1 VTRKR
6 RASVSAVIDACCVI
20 DLLASGK
27 LEAILG
33 ATGYTWHLP
42 DAVKAEVQFVR
53 QHDPAGPDLFVNMP
67 VDLSMHV
74 SSGLWLPCP
83 LTGSQE
89 QALFVQY
96 AAQFRSD
103 GEAMCL
109 AIAQSR
115 GWLVATDDRKAIRIA
130 HGIGLSVISC
140 PELVK
145 KWADSSEP
153 SADELLH
160 VLVEIQTLAKFV
172 PSSSMPESAWWMKKL
187 GAR

>member
-1 VTRKR
+1 
-6 RASVSAVIDACCVI
+6 
-20 DLLASGK
+20 
-27 LEAILG
+27 
-33 ATGYTWHLP
+33 
-42 DAVKAEVQFVR
+42 
-53 QHDPAGPDLFVNMP
+53 MP
-67 VDLSMHV
+67 VDLSMHA
-74 SSGLWLPCP
+74 SSGLWSPCQP
-83 LTGSQE
+83 IGFQE

-103 GEAMCL
+103 GEATCL

-115 GWLVATDDRKAIRIA
+115 GWLVATDDRKAVRIA
-130 HGIGLSVISC
+130 KAIGLSVLSC

-145 KWADSSEP
+145 KWADSSKP
-153 SADELLH
+153 SADKLLH

>member
-1 VTRKR
+1 MTRKQR
-6 RASVSAVIDACCVI
+6 TSVPAVIDACCVI
-20 DLLASGK
+20 DLLASGQI
-27 LEAILG
+27 EAILR
-33 ATGYTWHLP
+33 ATGFTWHLP
-42 DAVKAEVQFVR
+42 DAVKAEVQFVW

-74 SSGLWLPCP
+74 SSGLWLPCQP
-83 LTGSQE
+83 AGFQE

-109 AIAQSR
+109 AIAKSR
-115 GWLVATDDRKAIRIA
+115 GWLVATDDRKAVRIA
-130 HGIGLSVISC
+130 KAIGLSVISC

-145 KWADSSEP
+145 KWADSAKP
-153 SADELLH
+153 SADKLLH

-172 PSSSMPESAWWMKKL
+172 PGYRMPESAWWMKKL